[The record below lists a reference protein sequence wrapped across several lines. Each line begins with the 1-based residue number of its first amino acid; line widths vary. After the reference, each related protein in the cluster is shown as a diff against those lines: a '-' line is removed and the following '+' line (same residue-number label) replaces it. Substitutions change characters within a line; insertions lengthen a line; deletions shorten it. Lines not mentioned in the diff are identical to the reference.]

1 MVCVWWKEFH
11 KNTTTMFVKEVS
23 SSKFLRNLV
32 PTRRIL
38 SLLFVSAIDRTD
50 NRVAGVGAAIS
61 DPYLSFAAPLK
72 SKDTTQSLRDYM
84 SAVTNEHDVGGV
96 VLITKPLVSNTSSFV
111 SMSAQQA
118 MDQLSQST
126 SSSSSSTSLMKY
138 IESDVNK
145 TLEEVLQEHQENP
158 LWDSIPIDDL
168 VSRDG
173 TLKCIGEA
181 EGAAS
186 LQATVGL
193 QMFLDEH
200 CGGWQNTF
208 G

>member
-61 DPYLSFAAPLK
+61 DPYLSFVAPLK

-145 TLEEVLQEHQENP
+145 TLEEVL
-158 LWDSIPIDDL
+158 
-168 VSRDG
+168 
-173 TLKCIGEA
+173 
-181 EGAAS
+181 
-186 LQATVGL
+186 
-193 QMFLDEH
+193 
-200 CGGWQNTF
+200 
-208 G
+208 